1 MIQAA
6 DFAKALQLTE
16 LSPSTR
22 SEWDIRTA
30 DLNRPGMQFCG
41 FYEYFAFE
49 RPQVIGKVEMTYLE
63 NLSARKRR
71 DMLAKYFSFD
81 IQSCLFCN

>member
-6 DFAKALQLTE
+6 DFAKKLQLME
-16 LSPSTR
+16 LSPSTKT
-22 SEWDIRTA
+22 EWDIRTA

-49 RPQVIGKVEMTYLE
+49 RPQVIGKVEDLFGIFGAGSPAA
-63 NLSARKRR
+63 N
-71 DMLAKYFSFD
+71 AKEVF
-81 IQSCLFCN
+81 LL